1 MTDTISPQAL
11 SAQERFQVQSD
22 TMLASA
28 FQGVERALHSM
39 RSHLGMDVAFIS
51 EFIGDHRVFR
61 HVDAKTSRTPIKR
74 GDVIPLQDGYCK
86 KIVDGHLPELIP
98 DTALVPEAMKIP
110 ATRAIP
116 IGSHLSVPLRL
127 SDGHV
132 YGTFCC
138 FSFSADISLNERD
151 LHMMKA
157 FAELIAYQI
166 DTDLDNVRHR
176 AEKTERI
183 MAALASQGPSIVYQ
197 PTFLI
202 SDMLMAGA
210 EALSRFH
217 VEPTRSPDQWFA
229 EAGDVGLKTDLERK
243 AISNALAGYRSVWKK
258 GPFYLGLNSSPQTI
272 IEGELLD
279 VLDGFPVERIVLEI
293 TEHDHVESYKDL
305 SEALA
310 PLRARGVLIAID
322 DAGSG
327 YASMRHILN
336 IHPDIIKLD
345 ISLTSAIDHDPM
357 KRALAYALIEFGR
370 QTNCKIVAEGVE
382 TATEMVTLREL
393 GVHAAQG
400 YHLGRP
406 IPVEDLLRLVP
417 RRMSPAA

>member
-1 MTDTISPQAL
+1 MTHTMPLLERLQAK
-11 SAQERFQVQSD
+11 SD
-22 TMLASA
+22 TMLVTA
-28 FQGVERALHSM
+28 FQGVERALQSV

-61 HVDAKTSRTPIKR
+61 HVDAKTSRSPIKQ
-74 GDVIPLQDGYCK
+74 GDTIPLQDGYCK
-86 KIVDGHLPELIP
+86 KIIEGRLPELIP
-98 DTALVPEAMKIP
+98 DTALVPEAMEIP

-127 SDGHV
+127 SDGHI

-138 FSFSADISLNERD
+138 FSFNPDVSLNERD

-166 DTDLDNVRHR
+166 DTDMDNVRR
-176 AEKTERI
+176 RTEKAERV

-202 SDMLMAGA
+202 SDMTMAGA

-217 VEPTRSPDQWFA
+217 IEPHRSPDKWFA
-229 EAGDVGLKTDLERK
+229 EAGEVGLKTDLERK
-243 AISNALAGYRSVWKK
+243 AIGNALAGYRSVWET
-258 GPFYLGLNSSPQTI
+258 GPLYLGLNSSPQTI
-272 IEGELLD
+272 IEGGLPD
-279 VLDGFPVERIVLEI
+279 VLEGFPAERIVLEI
-293 TEHDHVESYKDL
+293 TEHDHVESYLEL
-305 SEALA
+305 SQALA

-357 KRALAYALIEFGR
+357 KRALAYALIEFGK

-382 TATEMVTLREL
+382 TETEMTTLCEL

-400 YHLGRP
+400 YHLSRP
-406 IPVEDLLRLVP
+406 IPVEELLRLAP
-417 RRMSPAA
+417 CRMSPAA